1 MIKIIKLIKI
11 KVIQN
16 RIASQAIQV
25 MMKINIIETIIIN
38 MIKKYVGLNILVI
51 ILYFLYLFWNS

>member
-51 ILYFLYLFWNS
+51 IYL

>member
-25 MMKINIIETIIIN
+25 MMKMNIIETFIIN
-38 MIKKYVGLNILVI
+38 MIVKYVGLKIWI
-51 ILYFLYLFWNS
+51 IVAI